1 MAYTDDGNVFSAV
14 VGETNGQT
22 DSAAGGTGETFAIEK
37 GQAITI
43 DQDGLMF
50 LACADT
56 DATQMPCVG
65 IATKRLV
72 HDEMGTFVNRG
83 YIRGV
88 AGLSAPSRV
97 YLSNTPG
104 AFSNS
109 AGDTS
114 QVLGRSYA
122 ADDAFYFDPDLS
134 VADDHTA
141 ES

>member
-14 VGETNGQT
+14 VGEADDQT
-22 DSAAGGTGETFAIEK
+22 DSGAGGTGETFAIEK

-65 IATKRLV
+65 VATKRLV
-72 HDEMGTFVNRG
+72 NGEMGTFVNRG

-88 AGLSAPSRV
+88 DDLTAPSRV
-97 YLSNTPG
+97 YVSNTPG
-104 AFSNS
+104 VFGNV
-109 AGDTS
+109 AGDVE
-114 QVLGRSYA
+114 QLVGRSYA